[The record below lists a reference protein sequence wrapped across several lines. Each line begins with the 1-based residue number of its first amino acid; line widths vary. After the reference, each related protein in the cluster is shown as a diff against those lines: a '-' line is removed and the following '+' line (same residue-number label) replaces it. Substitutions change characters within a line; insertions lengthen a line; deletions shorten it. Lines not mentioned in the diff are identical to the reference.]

1 MPGQRGLIRSCRQCR
16 FCRQCIKYLCIKKD
30 KGCSKASAPL
40 SLFPVLT
47 NCPRR
52 PAVQPSGSAAR
63 RSGILR
69 ADAGTSS
76 LAVRNTPGR
85 CRNQRPGGP
94 EYSGQMPEP
103 AAWPSGNTPGRCRN
117 QRPGSPEGVGISV
130 TVLLSD
136 NMYNAYPPG
145 SVSPEPRDIFR
156 PLLCSLPDHDPC
168 NFRTRLPLHRGF
180 LP

>member
-69 ADAGTSS
+69 ADAGTSG
-76 LAVRNTPGR
+76 LAVRNTP
-85 CRNQRPGGP
+85 
-94 EYSGQMPEP
+94 GQMPEP
-103 AAWPSGNTPGRCRN
+103 AAWRSGILRGRCRN